1 MKRLLFIPL
10 LLLALSVGAQSVLR
24 TNSFY
29 TAPASGAPPPL
40 VVSDNFAVNYNPLWD
55 DTDWGLG
62 IGGNLTAYGGV
73 VASGLNTEALAYY
86 EGTFD
91 ADQYSEVI
99 ISGVP
104 NNGFRIGCAV
114 RVSTNNGY
122 ALVVDANDY
131 ILFEIV
137 AGAYNQIVTAAGT
150 FAINDEIELRITGT
164 TLKMYK
170 NDVQFGGD
178 QTDNSLS
185 SGNPGVA
192 GTRWDSDTHITSFE
206 GGEL

>member
-1 MKRLLFIPL
+1 M
-10 LLLALSVGAQSVLR
+10 GATLTGVLD
-24 TNSFY
+24 SY
-29 TAPASGAPPPL
+29 QKASGL
-40 VVSDNFAVNYNPLWD
+40 IVTDDFSVNYNPLWD
-55 DTDWGLG
+55 DVNWGMG
-62 IGGNLTAYGGV
+62 IGGLLVADGGRV
-73 VASGLNTEALAYY
+73 SSLLNTEALAYY
-86 EGTFD
+86 EGTFN
-91 ADQYSEVI
+91 ANQYSKVL

-104 NNGFRIGCAV
+104 NNGYHIGCAV
-114 RVSTNNGY
+114 RVSSNNGY

-137 AGAYNQIVTAAGT
+137 AGVYNQIVTAAGT

-164 TLKMYK
+164 TLKMYL

-192 GTRWDSDTHITSFE
+192 ATRWDSDTHITSFE
-206 GGEL
+206 GGDL